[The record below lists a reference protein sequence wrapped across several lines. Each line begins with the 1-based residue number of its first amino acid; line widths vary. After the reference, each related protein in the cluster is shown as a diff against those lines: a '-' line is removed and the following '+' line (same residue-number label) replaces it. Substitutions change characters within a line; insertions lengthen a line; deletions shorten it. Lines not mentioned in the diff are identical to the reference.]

1 MSFLEIELEQDWSID
16 EADRVYNVS
25 KWGAG
30 YFNINNEGNLEV
42 LPKKHK
48 SKQSIVIKDI
58 IEEVKSQGVQFPV
71 VVRFHDILRA
81 QVKLLNRTFADS
93 IEEAAYEGKFFGVY
107 PIKVNQ
113 MREVVEEIVDA
124 GAKYNFGLEAGS
136 KAELIAVLAYNTN
149 KDSLTVLNGYKD
161 EEYLRLALLGRK
173 LNRKIFIVVEK
184 YTELAKIIKLSKEVN
199 VKPLIG
205 IRAKMTV
212 KGKGK
217 WESSSGE
224 RAKFGLSISEILL
237 AVNLLKQND
246 LLDSLKLFHFHIGSQ
261 ITDIRAVKDAIAEG
275 SRIYCKLSKLGVPL
289 EYFDV
294 GGGLGVDYDGTGST
308 NDSSINYQIEEYVSD
323 IVYGL
328 KQVCDLEDVDH
339 PNIITESGR
348 AITAH
353 HSCVI
358 TNIIGEIDN
367 TSCDFDTK
375 KATGEHHLV
384 SNMRELDEDLD
395 KYKNWQQAYNDAN
408 KIKEDALSAF
418 SLGILSL
425 EERAKIETIFWKV
438 LKKVST
444 LVSNE
449 DYVHDTALDLEDNLA
464 GQYLCNFSV
473 FQSAADSWAIDQL
486 LPVVPIEFLNEKPSK
501 RCSLVDITCD
511 SDGKIDKFID
521 MENGVK
527 GTIPV
532 HELKTDRDYYLGIF
546 LTGAYQDV
554 MGDMHNLFGRL
565 TEVHVYAHDDEPK
578 GFYIEEIIKGTS
590 AEQVLSTMQYNPQF
604 MAFAVKKAIDAQI
617 QRGAINPREGVSLVD
632 FYEDCLH
639 GYTYLKM

>member
-1 MSFLEIELEQDWSID
+1 MEQDWSIE

-30 YFNINNEGNLEV
+30 YFDIDNDGHLTV
-42 LPKKHK
+42 LPKKER
-48 SKQSIVIKDI
+48 SKQKIIIRDI
-58 IEEVKSQGVQFPV
+58 IEEIKSQGVQFPV

-81 QVKLLNRTFADS
+81 QVKLLNKTFQD
-93 IEEAAYEGKFFGVY
+93 IIDEAAYEGKFFGVY

-136 KAELIAVLAYNTN
+136 KAELMAVLAYNVN

-161 EEYLRLALLGRK
+161 EEYLKLALLGRK
-173 LNRKIFIVVEK
+173 LNRKIIIVVEK
-184 YTELAKIIKLSKEVN
+184 FTELPKIIKLSKELN
-199 VKPLIG
+199 VQPLIG

-212 KGKGK
+212 KGTGK

-246 LLDSLKLFHFHIGSQ
+246 LLGSLKLFHFHIGSQ

-275 SRIYCKLSKLGVPL
+275 SRIYCKLAKLGVPL

-308 NDSSINYQIEEYVSD
+308 NDSSINYQIDEYVSD

-367 TSCDFDTK
+367 TGVDFDTK

-384 SNMRELDEDLD
+384 SNMRELEEELD
-395 KYKNWQQAYNDAN
+395 KYENWQQAYNDAS
-408 KIKEDALSAF
+408 KLKEDALSAF
-418 SLGILSL
+418 NLGILSL
-425 EERAKIETIFWKV
+425 EERAKIDTIYWKV
-438 LKKVST
+438 MKKVST
-444 LVSNE
+444 LVSQE
-449 DYVHDTALDLEDNLA
+449 DYVHDTALDLEDFLA

-486 LPVVPIEFLNEKPSK
+486 LPVVPIDYLNEKPAK

-521 MENGVK
+521 MESGIK

-532 HELKTDRDYYLGIF
+532 HELKQDRDYYLGIF

-565 TEVHVYAHDDEPK
+565 TEVHVYAHEDEPK
-578 GFYIEEIIKGTS
+578 GFYIEEIIKGSS
-590 AEQVLSTMQYNPQF
+590 AEQVLSTMQYNPQY
-604 MAFAVKKAIDAQI
+604 MAFAVKKSIDAQI

-632 FYEDCLH
+632 FYEDCLK